1 MSEKLYRAK
10 SIKIGLIA
18 NSNNENDYFIDI
30 IDSNGN
36 WQTIA
41 TGSLKYVKSYI
52 SKIIFY

>member
-1 MSEKLYRAK
+1 MSTQKIYHAK

-18 NSNNENDYFIDI
+18 ATDLDYYLDI
-30 IDSNGN
+30 VDCAGN

-52 SKIIFY
+52 SKVIFI